1 MSLKSATIPKTYKK
15 NAIDKK
21 AFGIRDFFAD
31 LKIPFIIIVVIVI
44 FLIILFS
51 AVRFL

>member
-15 NAIDKK
+15 NAIDKSK
-21 AFGIRDFFAD
+21 SNIRDFFTD
-31 LKIPFIIIVVIVI
+31 LKIPFIIIVGISIVLFI
-44 FLIILFS
+44 FLY